1 MRCAWVAETGRE
13 EREGVS
19 LPRESNKWY
28 RIFSYLVILWGREIW
43 FYWLGW
49 EVRIVQR
56 RRVVFVL
63 VLLAA
68 LAGGIFYWHTSAAR
82 EAAAARE
89 LTLMGNVDVREV
101 SLAFRQ
107 SDRIQE
113 LLVDAGATV
122 EAGQVLAR
130 LDSRELTLTM
140 QKTRSEIRAQESALL
155 KLQNGTR
162 GEEVRQAEASL
173 RAARAA
179 AANAA
184 GVYARKQAIYD
195 SVEGISEQEVESA
208 RHEADARSAEAK
220 AAEEKLAEAENGAR
234 AEDVEAS
241 KAQLQA
247 LNDELAREAYLLTEY
262 ELRAPQAGVIRSRL
276 LEAGDMA
283 GPSAPVFKLSLLDKK
298 WVRVYVS
305 EAELGRVYEGQP
317 ARVYIDSRPDAPLA
331 GEVGYIASTAEFT
344 PKTVQTEELRTA
356 LVYEVRVYVTDEENV
371 LRLGM
376 PATVKLDL

>member
-1 MRCAWVAETGRE
+1 M
-13 EREGVS
+13 
-19 LPRESNKWY
+19 
-28 RIFSYLVILWGREIW
+28 
-43 FYWLGW
+43 
-49 EVRIVQR
+49 QR

>member
-1 MRCAWVAETGRE
+1 M
-13 EREGVS
+13 
-19 LPRESNKWY
+19 
-28 RIFSYLVILWGREIW
+28 
-43 FYWLGW
+43 
-49 EVRIVQR
+49 
-56 RRVVFVL
+56 
-63 VLLAA
+63 
-68 LAGGIFYWHTSAAR
+68 
-82 EAAAARE
+82 
-89 LTLMGNVDVREV
+89 
-101 SLAFRQ
+101 
-107 SDRIQE
+107 
-113 LLVDAGATV
+113 
-122 EAGQVLAR
+122 
-130 LDSRELTLTM
+130 
-140 QKTRSEIRAQESALL
+140 
-155 KLQNGTR
+155 
-162 GEEVRQAEASL
+162 
-173 RAARAA
+173 
-179 AANAA
+179 
-184 GVYARKQAIYD
+184 
-195 SVEGISEQEVESA
+195 EGISEQEVESA

-344 PKTVQTEELRTA
+344 PKTVQTDELRTA
-356 LVYEVRVYVTDEENV
+356 LVYEVRVYVDDTDNV

-376 PATVKLDL
+376 PATVRLEV